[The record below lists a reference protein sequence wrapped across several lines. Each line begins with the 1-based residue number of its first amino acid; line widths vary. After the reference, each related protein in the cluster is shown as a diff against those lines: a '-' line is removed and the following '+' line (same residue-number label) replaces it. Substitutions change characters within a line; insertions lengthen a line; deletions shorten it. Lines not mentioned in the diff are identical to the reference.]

1 MNSTIVGL
9 VAAVAVLSG
18 GLGLSLTDIFEDQN
32 LMASNAVSSGSTGF
46 LMGQVI
52 VEAKNADGE
61 VIAYRQTDNEVVDDG
76 EQCIL
81 KMLFSVGETDGANN
95 GRGQYTSFNAADAGA
110 CSGIL
115 TGAWDVIAIGTG
127 TNMCPEN
134 SPVTMTKICTD
145 IADQDQIVKM
155 GAELVGNDLDRA
167 TATTK
172 TWTNGTGGTTTTKI
186 ALAKTFTNLAAGS
199 TDVTESALFNST
211 ANGSAAALSN
221 GMLAHQTFGIVTI
234 ANGDSITVTWTF
246 TVGN

>member
-81 KMLFSVGETDGANN
+81 KMLFSTNHDGP
-95 GRGQYTSFNAADAGA
+95 QK
-110 CSGIL
+110 
-115 TGAWDVIAIGTG
+115 V
-127 TNMCPEN
+127 
-134 SPVTMTKICTD
+134 
-145 IADQDQIVKM
+145 
-155 GAELVGNDLDRA
+155 
-167 TATTK
+167 
-172 TWTNGTGGTTTTKI
+172 
-186 ALAKTFTNLAAGS
+186 
-199 TDVTESALFNST
+199 
-211 ANGSAAALSN
+211 
-221 GMLAHQTFGIVTI
+221 
-234 ANGDSITVTWTF
+234 VTWVEVNMSPRT
-246 TVGN
+246 

>member
-9 VAAVAVLSG
+9 VAAIAVLSG
-18 GLGLSLTDIFEDQN
+18 GLGFSMTDVFDDQKPIS
-32 LMASNAVSSGSTGF
+32 SNAATGF
-46 LMGQVI
+46 LMGHLEI
-52 VEAKNADGE
+52 EARNADGE
-61 VIAYRQTDNEVVDDG
+61 ITAYRQTDNEVVDDG

-81 KMLFSVGETDGANN
+81 KMLFSVGETDGAAN

-127 TNMCPEN
+127 TDMCPQADGF
-134 SPVTMTKICTD
+134 TMTKTCAD
-145 IADQDQIVKM
+145 ILDQDKIVKM

-167 TATTK
+167 VATTK
-172 TWTNGTGGTTTTKI
+172 TWTNGTGGADTTI
-186 ALAKTFTNLAAGS
+186 ALSKTFTNDANGVTA
-199 TDVTESALFNST
+199 VTESALFNST
-211 ANGSAAALSN
+211 ANGSPAALAN
-221 GMLAHQTFGIVTI
+221 GMLAHQTFQIVSI